1 MAKHKFKPGDKKP
14 EGSGMQKGQKTAK
27 VQQWEQLG
35 EYITGQLTDEVIEYI
50 KSLQPVDRFN
60 AYMDLL
66 EYFKPKLQ
74 RSEIRA
80 EVKTE
85 ITDSILKAFDE
96 IDNEEVQPEPE
107 IS

>member
-1 MAKHKFKPGDKKP
+1 MPFKKGHSKVK
-14 EGSGMQKGQKTAK
+14 GSGMVKGQKTAK

-35 EYITGQLTDEVIEYI
+35 EYISGELTDEVLSYI
-50 KSLQPVDRFN
+50 KKLPAPEKYD

-74 RSEIRA
+74 RSEIHA

-85 ITDSILKAFDE
+85 ITDSILKAFDQ
-96 IDNEEVQPEPE
+96 IDEEVQPEPE